1 MYNFVRLR
9 GDERVHEREGLLL
22 QRPEQKSSGH
32 RNKNIPVIGILLFR
46 SSEFFR
52 ISDENFKLKI
62 PVAGTNKFRSAEQI
76 NSGPR
81 NK

>member
-1 MYNFVRLR
+1 MQVSLLGIF
-9 GDERVHEREGLLL
+9 LL

-62 PVAGTNKFRSAEQI
+62 PVAGTNKFQSAEQI
-76 NSGPR
+76 NFGPR